1 MSVTPLLTE
10 PGAPEARR
18 LFRRRTV
25 YAALTLATSAG
36 LLVMMAMALGK
47 PFGVLDGIMLA
58 CFAVTVPWTVI
69 GFWNAFI
76 GLTLMTFSRDPVTAV
91 APFARSGD
99 AEGPIASRVAF
110 LACIRNEDP
119 APLAGRIA
127 AMLDDLIASG
137 SADRFHL
144 YILSDSS
151 FPEVVRAEAEMA
163 ERLTR
168 AYAGRLPVTYRR
180 REKNTGYKAGNVRDF
195 CERWGREHDLALIV
209 DADSLMSAPA
219 MLRVL
224 RIMERN
230 PGIGVLQTLVTGMPT
245 GSAFARIF
253 QFGMR
258 LGMRSYTLGSAWWQG
273 DCGPYW
279 GHNAVLRLA
288 PFIEHCHLPLLPGKP
303 PLGGH
308 ILSHDQV
315 EAVQMRRAGY
325 EVRVL
330 PAEGDSFEQN
340 PPTLLEFLRR
350 DLRWC
355 QGNMQYWRLLALPGL
370 RPMSRIQLALAI
382 QMYLGSPAWMG
393 FLLLGVARATLPF
406 LPPMHFDPEIGPA
419 MFFVVLFMTFAP
431 KIATAID
438 VFLRTGLRRGFGGG
452 FRFAANLVS
461 EILFSALLA
470 PVVALAN
477 TIFMTGLVFGR
488 TIGWT
493 AQRRDDH
500 AVSLLDATRRLWP
513 QTALGILLGVIAW
526 RGGYFLISLPM
537 TLGFAIAIPF
547 AIATSL
553 PSLGRVFILLG
564 LGRIPE
570 ETHAP
575 PILHS
580 LGLPALAGRLRPAGT
595 RDPALDAAD

>member
-1 MSVTPLLTE
+1 MSSTPLSTE
-10 PGAPEARR
+10 LGAPEARR
-18 LFRRRTV
+18 LFRRR
-25 YAALTLATSAG
+25 AAFATLTLATSAG
-36 LLVMMAMALGK
+36 LLAMMALALGT
-47 PFGVLDGIMLA
+47 PFGVLDAVMLL

-99 AEGPIASRVAF
+99 AEGPVASRVAF

-119 APLAGRIA
+119 APLAGRLA

-144 YILSDSS
+144 YVLSDSS

-163 ERLTR
+163 ERLAR
-168 AYAGRLPVTYRR
+168 DYAGRFPVTYRR

-209 DADSLMSAPA
+209 DADSLMSARA

-224 RIMERN
+224 RTMERN
-230 PGIGVLQTLVTGMPT
+230 PGIGILQTLVTGMPT

-315 EAVQMRRAGY
+315 EAVLMRRAGY

-330 PAEGDSFEQN
+330 PEEGDSFEQN
-340 PPTLLEFLRR
+340 PPTLLEFIRR

-355 QGNMQYWRLLALPGL
+355 QGNMQYWRLLGLPGL

-393 FLLLGVARATLPF
+393 ILLLGLARATLPF
-406 LPPMHFDPEIGPA
+406 LPPTHFDPEIGPA
-419 MFFVVLFMTFAP
+419 MFFVVLFMNFAP

-452 FRFAANLVS
+452 LRFAANLVS
-461 EILFSALLA
+461 EILFSTLLA

-488 TIGWT
+488 TISWT

-553 PSLGRVFILLG
+553 PGLGRAFIALG

-570 ETHAP
+570 ETQAP
-575 PILHS
+575 PILHA
-580 LGLPALAGRLRPAGT
+580 LGLPALVGPLRPVGS

>member
-1 MSVTPLLTE
+1 MSIGNYAGGRLADRYRPARLL
-10 PGAPEARR
+10 PW
-18 LFRRRTV
+18 LF
-25 YAALTLATSAG
+25 LLSAG
-36 LLVMMAMALGK
+36 GCLLCLFLNYLFAEQAPLRSLDWPPRIFLTVLAIFTLPALLLGT
-47 PFGVLDGIMLA
+47 I
-58 CFAVTVPWTVI
+58 T
-69 GFWNAFI
+69 
-76 GLTLMTFSRDPVTAV
+76 PVTAK
-91 APFARSGD
+91 
-99 AEGPIASRVAF
+99 
-110 LACIRNEDP
+110 
-119 APLAGRIA
+119 
-127 AMLDDLIASG
+127 
-137 SADRFHL
+137 
-144 YILSDSS
+144 
-151 FPEVVRAEAEMA
+151 MA
-163 ERLTR
+163 
-168 AYAGRLPVTYRR
+168 V
-180 REKNTGYKAGNVRDF
+180 
-195 CERWGREHDLALIV
+195 
-209 DADSLMSAPA
+209 
-219 MLRVL
+219 
-224 RIMERN
+224 ERN
-230 PGIGVLQTLVTGMPT
+230 PQIGILQTLVTGMPT
-245 GSAFARIF
+245 RSAFARIF

-288 PFIEHCHLPLLPGKP
+288 PFIEHCHLPLLPGRP

-315 EAVQMRRAGY
+315 EAVLMRRAGY

-330 PAEGDSFEQN
+330 PEEGDSFEQN
-340 PPTLLEFLRR
+340 PPTLLEFIRR

-355 QGNMQYWRLLALPGL
+355 QGNMQYWRLLALRGL

-419 MFFVVLFMTFAP
+419 MFLVVLFMTFAP
-431 KIATAID
+431 KIATAVD
-438 VFLRTGLRRGFGGG
+438 VFLRSGLRRGFGGG
-452 FRFAANLVS
+452 LRFAANLVS

-470 PVVALAN
+470 PVVALGN
-477 TIFMTGLVFGR
+477 TIFMTGLLFGR

-500 AVSLLDATRRLWP
+500 AVSLVDAARRLWP
-513 QTALGILLGVIAW
+513 QSVLGVLLGIIAW

-553 PSLGRVFILLG
+553 PGLGRAFILLG

-575 PILHS
+575 PILLG
-580 LGLPALAGRLRPAGT
+580 LGLPALAGRSPPAPARKT
-595 RDPALDAAD
+595 ALDAAD

>member
-1 MSVTPLLTE
+1 MSPTPLSTE
-10 PGAPEARR
+10 LGAPEARR
-18 LFRRRTV
+18 LFRRRLF
-25 YAALTLATSAG
+25 YAALTLGSAAA
-36 LLVMMAMALGK
+36 LLVTMTLALGSG
-47 PFGVLDGIMLA
+47 FGVLDGVMLA

-69 GFWNAFI
+69 GFWNAII
-76 GLTLMTFSRDPVTAV
+76 GLSLMSFLRDPVAAV
-91 APFARSGD
+91 APFARGGD
-99 AEGPIASRVAF
+99 PEAPIASRVAL

-119 APLAGRIA
+119 VPLARRLA

-137 SADRFHL
+137 AADRFHL
-144 YILSDSS
+144 YILSDTS
-151 FPEVVRAEAEMA
+151 FAEVAQTEAEIA
-163 ERLTR
+163 ERLR
-168 AYAGRLPVTYRR
+168 RDYAERFPVTYRR
-180 REKNTGYKAGNVRDF
+180 RSENVGYKAGNVRDF

-209 DADSLMSAPA
+209 DADSLMSAGA

-230 PGIGVLQTLVTGMPT
+230 PRIGILQTLVTGMPT

-288 PFIEHCHLPLLPGKP
+288 PFIEHCHLPLLPGRP

-315 EAVQMRRAGY
+315 EAVLMRRAGY

-330 PAEGDSFEQN
+330 PEEGDSFEQN
-340 PPTLLEFLRR
+340 PPTLLEFIRR

-370 RPMSRIQLALAI
+370 LPMSRIQLALAI

-393 FLLLGVARATLPF
+393 FLTLGVARSTLPF

-419 MFFVVLFMTFAP
+419 IFVVLLFMTFAP
-431 KIATAID
+431 KIATAVD
-438 VFLRTGLRRGFGGG
+438 VFLRRGLRRGFGGG
-452 FRFAANLVS
+452 LRFTANLLS
-461 EILFSALLA
+461 EIVFSALLA

-477 TIFMTGLVFGR
+477 TIFMTGLLFGR

-500 AVSLLDATRRLWP
+500 AVSLADAARRLWP
-513 QTALGILLGVIAW
+513 QTAFGILLAAIAW
-526 RGGYFLISLPM
+526 RGGYFYISLPV
-537 TLGFAIAIPF
+537 TLGLAIAIPF
-547 AIATSL
+547 AIATSA
-553 PSLGRVFILLG
+553 PWLGRAFMLIG

-570 ETHAP
+570 ETDAP
-575 PILHS
+575 PILHG
-580 LGLPALAGRLRPAGT
+580 LGLPALSGRLRASEACKT
-595 RDPALDAAD
+595 ALDAAD